1 MADAPGNTYYKK
13 AIWFS
18 ISGDIRFLSHR
29 DTMTLWQRA
38 LLRGRLPM
46 RYSAGFNPHIRLS
59 LPLPRNV
66 GMASDCELLV
76 FELTEQAHEPD
87 IVSTLEAQL
96 PEGIA
101 ILACRSVP
109 KPGNLM
115 PQWAQY
121 RVTVKEHVKELE
133 LKSRVEEFMHKE
145 QWSVERPPRGRHPRR
160 RLDIR
165 GAITEMA
172 LNSGELCC
180 RLEINPSAT
189 PRMDEICKALLL
201 DPVEDIQEICRLA
214 VGYPQT
220 WDPIAATREKLSSE
234 DRVEEYED

>member
-1 MADAPGNTYYKK
+1 MDAPGSTFCKK
-13 AIWFS
+13 ALWFS
-18 ISGDIRFLSHR
+18 ISGDLRFLSHR

-59 LPLPRNV
+59 LPLPRSV

-76 FELTEQAHEPD
+76 FELTERAHEPD
-87 IVSTLEAQL
+87 IISTLEAQL

-101 ILACRSVP
+101 ILSCHPVT
-109 KPGNLM
+109 KPGTLT

-121 RVTVKEHVKELE
+121 RVTLKENVKEPE
-133 LKSRVEEFMHKE
+133 LKSRVEEFMHE
-145 QWSVERPPRGRHPRR
+145 AQWSVERPSRGRHPRR

-165 GAITEMA
+165 GPITEMA
-172 LNSGELCC
+172 LNSGELLC

-189 PRMDEICKALLL
+189 PRMDEICKALQVDL
-201 DPVEDIQEICRLA
+201 VEDIQEIRRLA
-214 VGYPQT
+214 VGYPQP
-220 WDPIAATREKLSSE
+220 WDSIAVTHEKISSK
-234 DRVEEYED
+234 DMVEEFED